1 MVERLDIDLRIGE
14 ILEKSMK
21 NRISQQEAFK
31 LMETT
36 GKELYAL
43 LITANQLRERIVGD
57 RVNLYQELEYKT
69 H

>member
-1 MVERLDIDLRIGE
+1 MMERLDIDPQIEE

-36 GKELYAL
+36 G
-43 LITANQLRERIVGD
+43 ITGANNWR
-57 RVNLYQELEYKT
+57 
-69 H
+69 